1 MWLIILDNKKRKAA
15 QLTLGL
21 LLPAKKKLKKMT
33 RFVFSQAFLIS
44 GQFRI
49 EMLIIVRQHR

>member
-1 MWLIILDNKKRKAA
+1 MWIIILNNKKRKAA
-15 QLTLGL
+15 QL
-21 LLPAKKKLKKMT
+21 LPAKKKKKMT
-33 RFVFSQAFLIS
+33 RSVFSQAFLIS